1 MERTVLPAALP
12 GTVSARSP
20 SRFAVWARGPPSG
33 RASVISMRRGA
44 DRLTVPLFARYD
56 RPHDQEERAIELSLE
71 EACVIDDAEAA

>member
-1 MERTVLPAALP
+1 
-12 GTVSARSP
+12 
-20 SRFAVWARGPPSG
+20 
-33 RASVISMRRGA
+33 MRRGA